1 MPDEEDDDM
10 DDLERARQEMRAKQ
24 QEKFSRFKSKD
35 KIQEAEMKS
44 RVMIQ
49 AEKDERHFKECVDH
63 EPEVINCLPQLY
75 MDDLQV
81 TGKGPPPILDS
92 KSKQRFAGACR
103 SVIFRQC
110 NAYKHKYF
118 DRVEESDGIA
128 VCPISKFLTGKR
140 ICVTRDA
147 VHVEHS

>member
-1 MPDEEDDDM
+1 
-10 DDLERARQEMRAKQ
+10 
-24 QEKFSRFKSKD
+24 
-35 KIQEAEMKS
+35 
-44 RVMIQ
+44 
-49 AEKDERHFKECVDH
+49 
-63 EPEVINCLPQLY
+63 
-75 MDDLQV
+75 
-81 TGKGPPPILDS
+81 LDS

-147 VHVEHS
+147 VHVEHSYPYDFKDIVEQFMNANYMFLQE